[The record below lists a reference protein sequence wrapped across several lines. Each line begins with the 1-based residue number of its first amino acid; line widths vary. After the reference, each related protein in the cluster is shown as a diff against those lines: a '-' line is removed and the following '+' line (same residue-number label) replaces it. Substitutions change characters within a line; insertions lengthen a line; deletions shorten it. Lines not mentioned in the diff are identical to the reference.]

1 MTDRPSI
8 AVTVE
13 IEAPPEAVWSLVSD
27 VTRIGEWG
35 GECQGAEWVEGSGP
49 AIGARFRGRQR
60 RGDKGWESI
69 SFVTE
74 FEPGRSFAWA
84 VDDRDNPGAT
94 WRFDLSP
101 RGSATRVVHAA
112 VMGPGPSGLTAYIDQ
127 HPDREEAAIAARLEV
142 HHRNMTATLAAIKAV
157 AEGTG

>member
-8 AVTVE
+8 AVTVV
-13 IEAPPEAVWSLVSD
+13 IDASQEAVWSLVSD
-27 VTRIGEWG
+27 VTRVGEWG
-35 GECQGAEWVEGSGP
+35 GECQGAEWVAGSGP
-49 AIGARFRGRQR
+49 AVDGRFLGRQR
-60 RGDKGWESI
+60 RGDHEWESM

-74 FEPGRSFAWA
+74 FEPGSSFAWA

-101 RGSATRVVHAA
+101 EGSATRVVHAA
-112 VMGPGPSGLTAYIDQ
+112 VMGPGPSGLTAYIDR

-142 HHRNMTATLAAIKAV
+142 HRRNMTATLAAIKAV
-157 AEGTG
+157 AEGTD